1 MTGSLLDEDGNP
13 VDLLAELSQVQ
24 DELRAILAEVE
35 DMQRE
40 NEEIRARRDEAEIEF
55 TRLEEEHRQRITAGQ
70 DEGVFWL
77 IKINGITKKKIIG
90 LIKQLKEVSRRIKTS
105 KA

>member
-1 MTGSLLDEDGNP
+1 MTGSLLDEEGNP

-24 DELRAILAEVE
+24 DELRGILAEVE

-40 NEEIRARRDEAEIEF
+40 NEEVRVKRDEAEREF
-55 TRLEEEHRQRITAGQ
+55 TELEEQHRLAAGQ
-70 DEGVFWL
+70 DDGVFWL
-77 IKINGITKKKIIG
+77 IKVNGITKKKIIG